1 LTNVGSWVPVDNPDN
16 KLVYLLAYPS
26 RDAREKSWKE
36 FVADPDWQK
45 AQKESEANGKLL
57 AKVDPVFLTAT
68 DYSPGIQPAKGED
81 RLFELRVYTVSK
93 GNLEVLNDRFR
104 QHTLKLFE
112 KHGMTNVGYSVD
124 LAARPG
130 FIHRFRRE
138 AETIARLDH
147 PAIVGCLGVG
157 EQDGCHYF
165 AMEYADGLTA
175 AEVLKRPG
183 GRLPVPDALHIIL
196 RTAEALQHAHSRGI
210 VHRDVKPSNIMI
222 TRDRQVKLADL
233 GLAKPVEDE
242 GTLTESGTG
251 LGTPYYMPL
260 EQFRNARGADPRC
273 DLYALGGV
281 LYQFLTGQLP
291 FRGDN
296 LVDLVEAKRRG
307 RFTPARHLNEA
318 VPPQLD
324 LVLLKMLARDPR
336 RRHADCAELIRELE
350 ELNLAAASL
359 SPGLLEEGS
368 ARPGTRRPPREAV
381 EILLVE
387 DDPDG
392 IRLARQTLRQ
402 TQIPVNLNVVRDSQE
417 ALAFL
422 RRGAPDT
429 QALRPHLIL
438 LRLVPGRRDGLDFL
452 IRLKGEGLLRAIPV
466 VVLSASERIE
476 SVLAAYD
483 LPVKGCIAHPAE
495 LDQVVNLVV
504 RPGDDLGA
512 TVAPIAA

>member
-1 LTNVGSWVPVDNPDN
+1 MKNSKPVASPGLSSPLPPAVSLQETTGSAGDDSAEVDLFAVGERAAEAGPLSPGDLRPCPLQTVRLGDFRVLR
-16 KLVYLLAYPS
+16 KLGSGGMGIVYLAYQVS
-26 RDAREKSWKE
+26 RQRH
-36 FVADPDWQK
+36 VA
-45 AQKESEANGKLL
+45 L
-57 AKVDPVFLTAT
+57 KVL
-68 DYSPGIQPAKGED
+68 
-81 RLFELRVYTVSK
+81 
-93 GNLEVLNDRFR
+93 
-104 QHTLKLFE
+104 
-112 KHGMTNVGYSVD
+112 SVD
-124 LAARPG
+124 LATKPG
-130 FIHRFRRE
+130 FIQRFHRE

-157 EQDGCHYF
+157 EHHGCHYF

-175 AEVLKRPG
+175 AEVLEMHG
-183 GRLPVPDALHIIL
+183 GRLSVPDALHIIL

-307 RFTPARHLNEA
+307 RFTPARRLNEA

-324 LVLLKMLARDPR
+324 PVLLKMLARDPR
-336 RRHADCAELIRELE
+336 RRHADCAELIRELQ
-350 ELNLAAASL
+350 ELNLAASSL

-368 ARPGTRRPPREAV
+368 ALPGTRRAPREAV

-387 DDPDG
+387 EDPDG
-392 IRLARQTLRQ
+392 ICLTRQTLRQ
-402 TQIPVNLNVVRDSQE
+402 TQIPVTLTVVRDSQE

-422 RRGAPDT
+422 RRGGPDT

-476 SVLAAYD
+476 SLLAAYD

-504 RPGDDLGA
+504 KPGADLGA
-512 TVAPIAA
+512 TVAQIAA